1 MNKPTIN
8 YKIKVIE
15 NVGNFLK
22 SNDPK
27 DIVSDY
33 LNEYDIVLNIVQND
47 KIVQKYKE
55 LQLRKIEKDC
65 SQFEKIIA
73 EDTFKRYLNDTLV
86 NRKELLLK
94 IFDMLN
100 INNIDDNFYQL
111 LYLTNVN
118 LDGSVFVNGKQKFFS
133 DTKEIIDDVDIRT
146 LYQNNDD
153 INTQTLYQNIN
164 KINVLISVDS
174 RFVEGIFI

>member
-1 MNKPTIN
+1 MSKPTIN
-8 YKIKVIE
+8 YKIKVVE
-15 NVGNFLK
+15 NVDNFLK
-22 SNDPK
+22 SKDPK
-27 DIVSDY
+27 DIVSTY
-33 LNEYDIVLNIVQND
+33 LNDYDIVLNIIQND

-55 LQLRKIEKDC
+55 LQSRKDEKDC

-73 EDTFKRYLNDTLV
+73 DDTFKRYLNDILV

-111 LYLTNVN
+111 IYLTYVN
-118 LDGSVFVNGKQKFFS
+118 LNGSVFVNGEQKFYS
-133 DTKEIIDDVDIRT
+133 DANEILGDADIRT
-146 LYQNNDD
+146 LYQHNDE
-153 INTQTLYQNIN
+153 INM
-164 KINVLISVDS
+164 LISVDS